1 MDLWYEDLTVG
12 HRVISASRLVSKAE
26 IIEFAEK
33 WDPQPFHVDDELAKS
48 SIFGQLV
55 GCGAHTYAITIRFGV
70 DCRVFTGNAV
80 VGLGVDDMR
89 FHAPVH
95 PDSMLHST
103 FTVSSLRLS
112 LTKPHLGV
120 VEWSA
125 ETFDNLGVRVFLGCF
140 QKFVSS
146 VPRRRRGESVT

>member
-12 HRVISASRLVSKAE
+12 HRVISASRLVSRAE

-33 WDPQPFHVDDELAKS
+33 WDPQPFHVDDELAKN

-55 GCGAHTYAITIRFGV
+55 GCGAHTYAITMRFGV

-103 FTVSSLRLS
+103 FTVSSLRPS
-112 LTKPHLGV
+112 LAKPHLGV
-120 VEWSA
+120 VGWSA
-125 ETFDNLGVRVFLGCF
+125 ETFDNLGIRVFSAVFKNLY
-140 QKFVSS
+140 
-146 VPRRRRGESVT
+146 RRRPSDAIGKV